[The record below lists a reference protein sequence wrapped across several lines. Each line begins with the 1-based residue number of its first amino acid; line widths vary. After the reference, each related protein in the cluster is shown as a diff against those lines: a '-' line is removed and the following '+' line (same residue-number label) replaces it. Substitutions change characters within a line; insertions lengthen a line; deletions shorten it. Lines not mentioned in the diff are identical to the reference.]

1 MGHWG
6 NATNQGPWRQMGW
19 RQMKRNEGERPSRM
33 SGRWTSADIV
43 VTVIAF
49 TARWELGLAFLALK
63 LWHQASGTPGSTFS
77 FARQKWELLVGFTRG
92 FLSGRALPFS
102 MHPGTRTSGNLAFD
116 TWRRSELS
124 RIDAER
130 EKLRASERDFAVYRD
145 ELLHAKDRE
154 DFDLFMRSRD
164 VGSSKPSGQ

>member
-6 NATNQGPWRQMGW
+6 NATNQGAWKQTGW
-19 RQMKRNEGERPSRM
+19 RQMNRSESGRPSVM
-33 SGRWTSADIV
+33 GGRWTSADIA

-49 TARWELGLAFLALK
+49 MARWELGLAFLALK

-77 FARQKWELLVGFTRG
+77 FARQKWEQLVGITRG
-92 FLSGRALPFS
+92 LISGRALPFS
-102 MHPGTRTSGNLAFD
+102 MHFGTPSSGNVAFD
-116 TWRRSELS
+116 TWRRGELA

-130 EKLRASERDFAVYRD
+130 EKLRVSARDFAVYRD

-154 DFDLFMRSRD
+154 DFDRFMHSREA
-164 VGSSKPSGQ
+164 GQ